1 MKTTIALIIVVIV
14 GVCTFTGCLGTAA
27 TFVLAGMQSHPEEGW
42 AKKAHLEKLM
52 NHPERQLLTEDEKI
66 RAAKNICA
74 LKHLDKH
81 KNDGSAHKEWA
92 KVFCRLKPND
102 KIYFYD
108 WCVDCAGG
116 KNSVGTS
123 YLLVRDG
130 KPFES
135 VEIETRRDRE
145 QHRSYPIVER
155 LH

>member
-1 MKTTIALIIVVIV
+1 MKTIIALIIVVIV

-42 AKKAHLEKLM
+42 SHKAYLEKLM
-52 NHPERQLLTEDEKI
+52 NHPARQLLTEDEKI

-74 LKHLDKH
+74 LKHLDKR
-81 KNDGSAHKEWA
+81 KKINDKEA
-92 KVFCRLKPND
+92 KVFCTLEKDD

-108 WCVDCAGG
+108 WCDDCSSAV
-116 KNSVGTS
+116 NSKGTA

-130 KPFES
+130 KPFEA
-135 VEIETRRDRE
+135 VQIEKRLNRE
-145 QHRSYPIVER
+145 LKKAVPIVDR

>member
-1 MKTTIALIIVVIV
+1 MKTAIALIIVAIV
-14 GVCTFTGCLGTAA
+14 GVCTFTGCLGTAG

-52 NHPERQLLTEDEKI
+52 NHPARQLLTEDEKI

-74 LKHLDKH
+74 LKHLDKGR
-81 KNDGSAHKEWA
+81 KNQLFLKQA
-92 KVFCRLKPND
+92 KVFCKLEKND
-102 KIYFYD
+102 KIYFYN
-108 WCVDCAGG
+108 WCMDCGG
-116 KNSVGTS
+116 GHYVATS

-135 VEIETRRDRE
+135 VQVEKRRDRE